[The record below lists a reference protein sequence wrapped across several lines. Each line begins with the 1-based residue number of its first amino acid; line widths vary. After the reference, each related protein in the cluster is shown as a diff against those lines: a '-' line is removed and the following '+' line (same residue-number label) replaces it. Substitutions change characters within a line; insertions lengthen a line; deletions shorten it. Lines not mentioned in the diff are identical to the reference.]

1 MANPTYFEALDYE
14 RMVREYP
21 IGDEFAQLMKT
32 ISRDELTA
40 LQERRLLKL
49 IDRGWQI
56 PFYKRLWSAAGMAPG
71 DIKRLEDSAKI
82 PSYSKADLMK
92 SIEEHPPFGDFH
104 GMETFAKDK
113 RPPVVFHTTSGTTGT
128 PQNLFFGPWSR
139 ELQNAMLARAYHV
152 QGIGPD
158 DVVHSVYGHGMIN
171 GGHYVRETFVHYSPA
186 LYLSAGT

>member
-56 PFYKRLWSAAGMAPG
+56 PFYKRLWSAAGRATSEGRFSGPNQHRWCACG
-71 DIKRLEDSAKI
+71 RCSRR
-82 PSYSKADLMK
+82 
-92 SIEEHPPFGDFH
+92 PF
-104 GMETFAKDK
+104 A
-113 RPPVVFHTTSGTTGT
+113 S
-128 PQNLFFGPWSR
+128 W
-139 ELQNAMLARAYHV
+139 
-152 QGIGPD
+152 
-158 DVVHSVYGHGMIN
+158 
-171 GGHYVRETFVHYSPA
+171 
-186 LYLSAGT
+186 